1 MAKKKTSLIKLNILF
16 LMLFSAG
23 CDYWNNLT
31 NSGSGSSSGS
41 SSSASTNSSS
51 PNTTTTN
58 TAPAHGPATVNI
70 LEKSP
75 FNGADLNPAYWSELE
90 AYCKAGPTQLIIAD
104 MNRVTSQM
112 TRAGFPGRWTVQC
125 YALGSTVAGWDWSP
139 KPGDEEG
146 AALKR
151 VRGQIA
157 AWWSRYIQ
165 AVVQVMQKAP
175 QTTAVIIVNDGFDKL
190 GIRLGPAT
198 YKAMGPVQNRVQVG
212 HMDPEPPS

>member
-1 MAKKKTSLIKLNILF
+1 MIKKRLSWLGAPMLVA
-16 LMLFSAG
+16 MLFITG

-41 SSSASTNSSS
+41 SSSTNSSS
-51 PNTTTTN
+51 TTN
-58 TAPAHGPATVNI
+58 TTKTEPPHGPATVNL

-75 FNGADLNPAYWSELE
+75 FNGDNLDPTFWSNLE

-104 MNRVTSQM
+104 MDRIPSQM
-112 TRAGFPGRWTVQC
+112 SRAGFGGRWTLQC
-125 YALGSTVAGWDWSP
+125 YALGSTIAGMNWSP
-139 KPGDEEG
+139 KPGDAEGEEMWR
-146 AALKR
+146 A
-151 VRGQIA
+151 RGQID
-157 AWWSRYIQ
+157 AWWSRYID

-198 YKAMGPVQNRVQVG
+198 YRAMGPVQSRVQVG
-212 HMDPEPPS
+212 SMDPEPR

>member
-1 MAKKKTSLIKLNILF
+1 MADRKRNWIGFHLLLF
-16 LMLFSAG
+16 MLFSAG
-23 CDYWNNLT
+23 CEYWDNLT

-41 SSSASTNSSS
+41 SSSTSSNSST
-51 PNTTTTN
+51 PTTATTN

-75 FNGADLNPAYWSELE
+75 FRGADLDPAYWSELE

-104 MNRVTSQM
+104 MNRVPSQM

-146 AALKR
+146 AALKS

-157 AWWSRYIQ
+157 AWWSRYTQ

-175 QTTAVIIVNDGFDKL
+175 QTTAVIIVNDGLDKL

-198 YKAMGPVQNRVQVG
+198 YRAMGPVQNRVQVG
-212 HMDPEPPS
+212 SMDPEP